1 VKCWSKEREALM
13 KNALWDA
20 NIAFFE
26 KRKPKKKK
34 IRAPDFWRGNGVE
47 HTPALLIARKPRK
60 KVILVS

>member
-1 VKCWSKEREALM
+1 M